1 MGLPRKVLMGKQNG
15 TTGTRVG
22 QMRKKNGTT
31 EKKKWD
37 RGEEIIG
44 MVGKLIGLLKKEW
57 HFWEKKIGPPRK
69 KWDNCGNKK
78 MGLLE
83 KANKDFNKVSY
94 DSP

>member
-1 MGLPRKVLMGKQNG
+1 
-15 TTGTRVG
+15 
-22 QMRKKNGTT
+22 
-31 EKKKWD
+31 
-37 RGEEIIG
+37 

>member
-1 MGLPRKVLMGKQNG
+1 MGLPRKVLRGKQNG
-15 TTGTRVG
+15 TAGTRVG
-22 QMRKKNGTT
+22 QMRKKNGT

-69 KWDNCGNKK
+69 WDCGNKK

>member
-1 MGLPRKVLMGKQNG
+1 M
-15 TTGTRVG
+15 G

-31 EKKKWD
+31 EKKKMGP
-37 RGEEIIG
+37 RGRNNRNG
-44 MVGKLIGLLKKEW
+44 GKSNKTVEKRVALLG
-57 HFWEKKIGPPRK
+57 KKIGPPRK

-83 KANKDFNKVSY
+83 KANKDLNKVSY